1 MENLLPSKVR
11 KAIYVLATVLTP
23 VVGYLGTQEVLDTFW
38 VGLYTV
44 VMTAITALAALNTDT
59 SR

>member
-1 MENLLPSKVR
+1 MEILLPSKVR

-44 VMTAITALAALNTDT
+44 VMTAITALAAVNTDT

>member
-1 MENLLPSKVR
+1 MENLLPSRARKV
-11 KAIYVLATVLTP
+11 IYVLATVLTP
-23 VVGYLGTQEVLDTFW
+23 VVGYLGTQEILDTFW

-44 VMTAITALAALNTDT
+44 VMTAITALAAVNTDT